1 MMVTEGQTW
10 VWLKDELG
18 GVYDRLQ
25 EELPHKENS
34 STLDQAFW
42 RGD

>member
-18 GVYDRLQ
+18 GDRLQ